1 MEELW
6 SFPNA
11 MLFMILL
18 ILLFFGLFY
27 GASVLSDLKTIK
39 DNWPQ
44 KRCNPSIMPFASF
57 FGHDAKENFDY
68 CMGNIF
74 SSHSQSMLSSSSD
87 MFSSF
92 TGVLSQIFGS
102 INSLRLSMA
111 NMGGGINSIFKEFT
125 ERISMFFFRLR
136 ISAITI
142 KTLMGRMYAT
152 LFSVMFMGLSGMTGM
167 TTFTNTTMYA
177 FLDKFCFPGDTEL
190 LLEKGPICIKDIKIG
205 DIILPTSNVTGTFRF
220 YAKGQPMVKIGKTI
234 VSTNH
239 YIVHNG
245 KNIKAVDHP
254 DAIAAEYCDDLY
266 CLNTGNN
273 RIPINGLTFLDYDET
288 ATADKDTMN
297 YIEGRV
303 NACSIDKEYS
313 FTEYCPAVDEN
324 TYIKT
329 TDGLKLAKDITLGD
343 TLTTG
348 SNIVGLIRR
357 LVNETSVMNGEILTP
372 STLYWDKNTWKR
384 VGDNYEIIKG
394 QKEMVSFIAVPNSQI
409 ELENVMI
416 RDYMELCSPDS
427 EIHYTK
433 QLESQ

>member
-11 MLFMILL
+11 ILFMILI

-27 GASVLSDLKTIK
+27 GVNILADIKKIK
-39 DNWPQ
+39 DNWSE

-74 SSHSQSMLSSSSD
+74 NSHSQPFLSSSST

-92 TGVLSQIFGS
+92 TGLLSQIFGS

-142 KTLMGRMYAT
+142 KSLMGRMYAT
-152 LFSVMFMGLSGMTGM
+152 LFSVMFMGLSGITGM
-167 TTFTNTTMYA
+167 TSFTNTTLFS
-177 FLDKFCFPGDTEL
+177 FLDTFCFPGDTEL
-190 LLEKGPICIKDIKIG
+190 LLDKGPVFIKDIKIG
-205 DIILPTSNVTGTFRF
+205 DIILPNSKVTATFRF
-220 YAKGQPMVKIGKTI
+220 YAKGQHMVKIGKTV

-239 YIVHNG
+239 YIIHNG
-245 KNIKAVDHP
+245 KYIKAIHHP
-254 DAIAAEYCDDLY
+254 NAIKADNCDDLY
-266 CLNTGNN
+266 CLNTDNN
-273 RIPINGLTFLDYDET
+273 HIPINGLTFLDYDET
-288 ATADKDTMN
+288 TTADKDTMN

-303 NACSIDKEYS
+303 NACSINKEYQ

-329 TDGLKLAKDITLGD
+329 IDGLKLAKDIKIGD

-348 SNIVGLIRR
+348 SDIVGLIRR
-357 LVNETSVMNGEILTP
+357 VVNETSVMNGDILTP
-372 STLYWDKNTWKR
+372 STLYWDVNTWKR
-384 VGDNYEIIKG
+384 VGDNYDITKG
-394 QKEMVSFIAVPNSQI
+394 KREMVSFIAVPNSQI
-409 ELENVMI
+409 ELENVII

-433 QLESQ
+433 QLEL